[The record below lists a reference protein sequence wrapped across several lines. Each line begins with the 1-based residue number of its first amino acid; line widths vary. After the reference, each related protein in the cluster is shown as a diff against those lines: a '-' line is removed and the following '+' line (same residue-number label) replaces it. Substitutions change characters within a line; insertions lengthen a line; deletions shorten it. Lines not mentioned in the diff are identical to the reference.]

1 MKQSN
6 IKKRF
11 IRSALIVIMI
21 FILFILSCQKV
32 KPKLMDGRTVS
43 QFPEETTSM
52 GYVDLLF
59 DYEGYLDL
67 VDVLQGE
74 FVHRDFDGDGQEDR
88 VLQYFLQDGRKMYA
102 IIFGSGEL
110 LEIGPFES
118 AWIGISILT
127 EDFNADGMKDIVYIG
142 QDMGSDY
149 PESGSKIAVFMS
161 ENGTYKNVEWTE
173 KQTTEIRFPVSCK
186 KTDHKYEVNIS
197 SRCLNFEEFY
207 TIPVDE
213 RKVYDSSFVEYG
225 EDTSKEENMAW
236 RADVRDQKLILY
248 EKLFYRLPEELQ
260 IELEWSDDRF
270 LVHNVKLISQKKQ
283 EERASASRVIINWEN
298 EVQFF
303 DTDTPELTGIVQDIN
318 ALAWIAPR
326 GGAGINTEGIEQVQ
340 EENGYIV
347 ESSRYLEQYDEIID
361 TEGYDTW
368 IRVVQKQVRSET
380 GTTETGHG
388 DYLIYRQG
396 DNGYLA
402 VQSEMDSASWT
413 VWELP
418 GYGEWLDKE
427 VAMFIRMV
435 TGL

>member
-1 MKQSN
+1 MARHTAKSH
-6 IKKRF
+6 K
-11 IRSALIVIMI
+11 IRKVEILVI
-21 FILFILSCQKV
+21 Q
-32 KPKLMDGRTVS
+32 
-43 QFPEETTSM
+43 
-52 GYVDLLF
+52 
-59 DYEGYLDL
+59 
-67 VDVLQGE
+67 
-74 FVHRDFDGDGQEDR
+74 
-88 VLQYFLQDGRKMYA
+88 
-102 IIFGSGEL
+102 
-110 LEIGPFES
+110 
-118 AWIGISILT
+118 
-127 EDFNADGMKDIVYIG
+127 
-142 QDMGSDY
+142 
-149 PESGSKIAVFMS
+149 IAVFMS

-213 RKVYDSSFVEYG
+213 REVYDSYFVEYG
-225 EDTSKEENMAW
+225 EDTGKEENMAW

-340 EENGYIV
+340 EENGYIA

-368 IRVVQKQVRSET
+368 ARVVQK
-380 GTTETGHG
+380 
-388 DYLIYRQG
+388 
-396 DNGYLA
+396 
-402 VQSEMDSASWT
+402 
-413 VWELP
+413 
-418 GYGEWLDKE
+418 
-427 VAMFIRMV
+427 
-435 TGL
+435 